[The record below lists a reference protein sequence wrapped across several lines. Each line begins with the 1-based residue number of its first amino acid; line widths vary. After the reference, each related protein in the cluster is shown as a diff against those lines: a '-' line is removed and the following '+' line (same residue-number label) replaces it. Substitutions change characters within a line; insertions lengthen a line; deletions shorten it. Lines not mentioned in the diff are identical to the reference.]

1 MRDHGATASQPVQSA
16 ASLKREPCKMP
27 EIRQLATLLP
37 TSLRGPVR
45 TLWRKVRGNP
55 ELHLLCLLSDPDRL
69 SVDVGANAGDYAV
82 FLARHNKG
90 CVAFEPNPE
99 LARRIQETYG
109 AKGIRIHACA
119 LSDRE
124 DQVTLSI
131 PVVDGVEHSALA
143 TIEPGNRVRDLPTR
157 TVVVRCCRL
166 DSFGLEPVGVIKI
179 DAEGH
184 EEAVLQGCE
193 ALIERDRPNFLIE
206 AEDRH
211 RPGSVQAI
219 RQILESRGYR
229 GFMLERRKLRPI
241 EEFEPARHQDM
252 ANVMLDA
259 VVDGRTYVNN
269 FAFACDP
276 AVVDRLSML
285 AARAKAL

>member
-1 MRDHGATASQPVQSA
+1 MTACHPVQSVT
-16 ASLKREPCKMP
+16 SLKREPCKMP
-27 EIRQLATLLP
+27 EIREFATLLR

-45 TLWRKVRGNP
+45 SLWRKVRGNP

-69 SVDVGANAGDYAV
+69 SVDVGADAGDYAA
-82 FLARHNKG
+82 FLARHNNG

-99 LARRIQETYG
+99 LARRIQESSG
-109 AKGIRIHACA
+109 ATGVRVHACA

-124 DQVTLSI
+124 DEVTLSI

-157 TVVVRCCRL
+157 TVVVKCCRL

-184 EEAVLQGCE
+184 EEAVLRGCE
-193 ALIERDRPNFLIE
+193 SLIERDRPNFLIE

-219 RQILESRGYR
+219 RQFLESRRYR

-241 EEFEPARHQDM
+241 EEFDLTRHQDR
-252 ANVMLDA
+252 ANVKLDA
-259 VVDGRTYVNN
+259 IVDGRTYVNN
-269 FAFACDP
+269 FAFAHDP
-276 AVVDRLSML
+276 VVVDRLSTL

>member
-1 MRDHGATASQPVQSA
+1 
-16 ASLKREPCKMP
+16 MP
-27 EIRQLATLLP
+27 ELRQLATLLRA
-37 TSLRGPVR
+37 SLRGPVR
-45 TLWRKVRGNP
+45 SLWRKVRGNP
-55 ELHLLCLLSDPDRL
+55 ELHLLSLLSDPGRL
-69 SVDVGANAGDYAV
+69 SVDVGANAGEYAA

-90 CVAFEPNPE
+90 CVAFEPNPD

-109 AKGIRIHACA
+109 AAGVRVHACA
-119 LSDRE
+119 LSDKE
-124 DQVTLSI
+124 DHVTLSI
-131 PVVDGVEHSALA
+131 PIVDGVEHSALA

-193 ALIERDRPNFLIE
+193 AIIERDRPTFLIE

-219 RQILESRGYR
+219 RDMLKSRGYR

-241 EEFEPARHQDM
+241 EDFELARHQDM
-252 ANVMLDA
+252 ANVRLDA
-259 VVDGRTYVNN
+259 IVDGRTYVNN
-269 FAFACDP
+269 FAFVCDP
-276 AVVDRLSML
+276 VLIDRLSSL

>member
-1 MRDHGATASQPVQSA
+1 
-16 ASLKREPCKMP
+16 MP
-27 EIRQLATLLP
+27 ERRHLGTLLLA
-37 TSLRGPVR
+37 SLRGRVR
-45 TLWRKVRGNP
+45 SLWRKVRGNP
-55 ELHLLCLLSDPDRL
+55 ELHLLRLLSDPGRL
-69 SVDVGANAGDYAV
+69 SVDVGANAGSYAV

-99 LARRIQETYG
+99 LAHRIQETYG
-109 AKGIRIHACA
+109 PAGVRVHACA
-119 LSDRE
+119 VSDRE
-124 DQVTLSI
+124 EDVTLSI

-184 EEAVLQGCE
+184 EEAVLRGCD

-219 RQILESRGYR
+219 CDFLERKGYR

-241 EEFEPARHQDM
+241 EEFDLARHQDM
-252 ANVMLDA
+252 ANVRLDA

-269 FAFACDP
+269 FAFVCDP
-276 AVVDRLSML
+276 VIIDRLSSL
-285 AARAKAL
+285 AASAKAL

>member
-1 MRDHGATASQPVQSA
+1 
-16 ASLKREPCKMP
+16 MP
-27 EIRQLATLLP
+27 QLRHLATLLRA
-37 TSLRGPVR
+37 SLRRPVR
-45 TLWRKVRGNP
+45 SLWRKVRGNP
-55 ELHLLCLLSDPDRL
+55 ELHLLRLLSDPGRL
-69 SVDVGANAGDYAV
+69 SVDVGANAGEYAA

-99 LARRIQETYG
+99 LARRIQESYG
-109 AKGIRIHACA
+109 AAGVRVHACA
-119 LSDRE
+119 LSDKE
-124 DQVTLSI
+124 DHVTLSI

-166 DSFGLEPVGVIKI
+166 DSLGLEPVGVIKI

-193 ALIERDRPNFLIE
+193 AIIERDRPTFLIE

-219 RQILESRGYR
+219 RDMLKSRGYR

-241 EEFEPARHQDM
+241 EDFELACHQDM

-259 VVDGRTYVNN
+259 IVDGRTYVNN
-269 FAFACDP
+269 FAFVCDP
-276 AVVDRLSML
+276 VLIDRLSSL

>member
-1 MRDHGATASQPVQSA
+1 
-16 ASLKREPCKMP
+16 MP
-27 EIRQLATLLP
+27 ELRHLATLLRA
-37 TSLRGPVR
+37 SIRGPVR
-45 TLWRKVRGNP
+45 SLWRKVRGNP
-55 ELHLLCLLSDPDRL
+55 ELHLLWLLSDPRRL
-69 SVDVGANAGDYAV
+69 SVDVGANAGEYAA

-90 CVAFEPNPE
+90 CVAYEPNPE

-109 AKGIRIHACA
+109 TAGVRVHACA
-119 LSDRE
+119 LSDKE
-124 DQVTLSI
+124 DHVTLSI

-193 ALIERDRPNFLIE
+193 ALIQRDRPSFMIE

-219 RQILESRGYR
+219 RDILERKGYR
-229 GFMLERRKLRPI
+229 GFMLDRRKLRPI
-241 EEFEPARHQDM
+241 EEFDLARHQDV
-252 ANVMLDA
+252 ANVRLDA
-259 VVDGRTYVNN
+259 IVDGRTYVNN
-269 FAFACDP
+269 FAFVCDP
-276 AVVDRLSML
+276 VLIARLSNL
-285 AARAKAL
+285 VTRAKAL